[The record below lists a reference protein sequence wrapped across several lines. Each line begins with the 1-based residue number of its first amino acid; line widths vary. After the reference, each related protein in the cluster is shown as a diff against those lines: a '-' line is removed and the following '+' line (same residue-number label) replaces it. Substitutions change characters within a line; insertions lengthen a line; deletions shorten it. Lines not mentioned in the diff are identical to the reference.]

1 MTETLSELFGQICVQ
16 ESLLAVVLGLYGDS
30 LSIRG
35 GMLLRSFGC
44 FRVYTRTLYGSD
56 MLGELSRFL
65 IFVYLHIINHFNI
78 FFT

>member
-35 GMLLRSFGC
+35 GMLLRG
-44 FRVYTRTLYGSD
+44 V
-56 MLGELSRFL
+56 LGA
-65 IFVYLHIINHFNI
+65 
-78 FFT
+78 

>member
-35 GMLLRSFGC
+35 GMLLRGVLGALRYIHGSCMVVTCLVNCLGSSF
-44 FRVYTRTLYGSD
+44 
-56 MLGELSRFL
+56 LSIYIL
-65 IFVYLHIINHFNI
+65 
-78 FFT
+78 